1 MAAPQEPGPI
11 GLETMSSAL
20 PKAVNYHRWILG
32 LLEPHV
38 RSPLL
43 EVGFGYGQYTE
54 VLARHVRRLVALDA
68 DPQFI
73 HAARALP
80 RHVELRVADITDPT
94 LPHTL
99 GLEEFNT
106 VVCLNVL
113 EHIQDDAGSLRC
125 FRDLLRPGGALLLL
139 VPAHQ
144 ALYGRMDALAGH
156 CRRYSRRQLR
166 QRLVAAGFSLRQLRY
181 FNPLGAL
188 GWWINAR
195 FARPRTLSDGFINR
209 QILLFDRYVQ
219 PLSRMLDRLTSPF
232 FGQSLWAV
240 AMRR

>member
-1 MAAPQEPGPI
+1 
-11 GLETMSSAL
+11 MSSAM
-20 PKAVNYHRWILG
+20 PQAVNYHRWILG

-43 EVGFGYGQYTE
+43 EVGFGYGQYTAE
-54 VLARHVRRLVALDA
+54 LARRVDRLVAVDA
-68 DPQFI
+68 DPQFVQP
-73 HAARALP
+73 ARSLP
-80 RHVELRVADITDPT
+80 GHVELQVADISDPA
-94 LPHTL
+94 LPQKL
-99 GLEEFNT
+99 GRAAFST

-113 EHIQDDAGSLRC
+113 EHIRDDAAALAC

-156 CRRYSRRQLR
+156 CRRYSRRLLR
-166 QRLVAAGFSLRQLRY
+166 QRLVAAGFSLRHLRY

-195 FARPRTLSDGFINR
+195 FARPRTLSEGFINR

-219 PLSRMLDRLTSPF
+219 PVSRLLDRLTAPF

-240 AMRR
+240 AMRPA